1 MPDFAYTARTTA
13 GDKVT
18 GVIQAGT
25 EHEASSL
32 LAGQAL
38 FPIDVARQKQKTT
51 FGGKRVSGQL
61 IATTYS
67 QLASLLRSG
76 VPLLR
81 SLKVLQQQ
89 SSNEALQ
96 DVLQKVHDR
105 VEEGAT
111 LAEAMSRHPRVFGE
125 MPVSMVR
132 AGGEG
137 GFLEEALDRVAMFTE
152 QQEDLK
158 SRTAGAL
165 AYPAFL
171 AVVGTTVIAVLVI
184 FFVPKFEEL
193 FASLRERG
201 ELPLVTEWLL
211 WTSHALGGWPGIMG
225 ALALAG
231 LFLMLRQ
238 YVQTDRGRMLNDYW
252 KLRLPMIGPIFKNL
266 AVARFCRVL
275 GTLLRNGVP
284 ILRSL
289 EIASSATSNRV
300 LGEAIDAA
308 SQNISSGES
317 LAAPLQTSGHFPV
330 TVIEMISV
338 AEESNSLDTVLVD
351 IADDL
356 ERRTTRRLDI
366 FVRLLEP
373 ILLLFLAGAVLIV
386 VIALLVPVLKMSMT
400 L

>member
-18 GVIQAGT
+18 GVIQAGN

-38 FPIDVARQKQKTT
+38 FPIDVAKQKQKTT

-96 DVLQKVHDR
+96 DVLQNVHDR

-231 LFLMLRQ
+231 LFFMLRQ
-238 YVQTDRGRMLNDYW
+238 YVQTDRGRMLSDHW

>member
-1 MPDFAYTARTTA
+1 MPDFAYIARTTA
-13 GDKVT
+13 GEKVT
-18 GVIQAGT
+18 GVISAPS
-25 EHEASSL
+25 EREATTL
-32 LAGQAL
+32 LSGKAL
-38 FPIDVARQKQKTT
+38 FPINVAQQKQRISI
-51 FGGKRVSGQL
+51 GGRRVSGQL
-61 IATTYS
+61 VATTYS

-81 SLKVLQQQ
+81 SLKVLEKQT
-89 SSNEALQ
+89 SNEALQ
-96 DVLQKVHDR
+96 EVLQNVHDR

-152 QQEDLK
+152 EQEDLK

-171 AVVGTTVIAVLVI
+171 AIVGTTVIAVLVI

-193 FASLRERG
+193 FESLRERG
-201 ELPLVTEWLL
+201 ELPILTEWLL
-211 WTSHALGGWPGIMG
+211 WTSHMLGGWPGLVAAVVLVAM
-225 ALALAG
+225 
-231 LFLMLRQ
+231 FLLLRQ
-238 YVQTDRGRMLNDYW
+238 YVQTEDGRMVSDRV
-252 KLRLPMIGPIFKNL
+252 KLRLPMIGPIFMNL

-284 ILRSL
+284 ILKSL

-300 LGEAIDAA
+300 LGQAIEAA
-308 SQNISSGES
+308 SLNISSGES
-317 LAAPLQTSGHFPV
+317 LAAPLQTSGHFPA

-351 IADDL
+351 IADGL
-356 ERRTTRRLDI
+356 ERRTSRRLDI

-373 ILLLFLAGAVLIV
+373 ILLLFLAGAVLVV